1 MRFCK
6 SQYFYRLILHSTRN
20 GIYRVSGVAVNIRVT
35 PGEEVLQAVPWDE
48 KIGAIGYPE
57 KDWDRLVLVIHPPEH
72 DDTSSHDLFG
82 YHVHNSC
89 WELLTHHTMGETAR
103 HNLASVVRIRNL
115 LFARAQ
121 ERAAELALR
130 VFVIQPDPANIK
142 SIQSVIKRARIRTR
156 VRFRIKGRINRRRN
170 RLCYLPVE
178 MLYPVVDYL
187 STDELESV
195 QTAMKYYLGDAYWR
209 ARVPMKL
216 FHEVRSVWDETLDWQ
231 FLCLKLERL
240 SQTQDLAF
248 RRYII
253 DQLDELQAFLSQAAN
268 E

>member
-6 SQYFYRLILHSTRN
+6 SQYFYCWILHSTRN

-35 PGEEVLQAVPWDE
+35 PGGEVLQAVPWDE
-48 KIGAIGYPE
+48 EIGAIGYPE
-57 KDWDRLVLVIHPPEH
+57 KDWDRLVLVIHPTEH

-89 WELLTHHTMGETAR
+89 WELLTHHTIGETAR

-115 LFARAQ
+115 
-121 ERAAELALR
+121 
-130 VFVIQPDPANIK
+130 NIK
-142 SIQSVIKRARIRTR
+142 GIQSVIKRVRIRTR
-156 VRFRIKGRINRRRN
+156 MRFRIKGRINRRRN

-178 MLYPVVDYL
+178 MLYLVVDYL
-187 STDELESV
+187 STDELERV

-209 ARVPMKL
+209 ARVPVKL
-216 FHEVRSVWDETLDWQ
+216 FHEVTSVWDETLDWQ

-248 RRYII
+248 RRNII
-253 DQLDELQAFLSQAAN
+253 DQLDELQTFLSQAAN